1 MADPYAVDSD
11 EEVEDLLGPKED
23 VNHILNA
30 FQHVG
35 KTIREGG
42 FCSPTKDSSKDVQPT
57 MNDTVVDSSDDSS
70 HERAN
75 KSVTFD
81 DNSKLRIFTQ
91 HMLFHHIDILTWLKF
106 FLPFYLSLNKYL
118 NDVAVSS
125 KYQHT
130 MLPIESCSQGAID

>member
-11 EEVEDLLGPKED
+11 EEVEDLLGAKED
-23 VNHILNA
+23 ANHILNA

-42 FCSPTKDSSKDVQPT
+42 FCSPRKDSSKDVQPT

-91 HMLFHHIDILTWLKF
+91 HMLFHHIDTHLAEILPA
-106 FLPFYLSLNKYL
+106 FLPILEQIS
-118 NDVAVSS
+118 
-125 KYQHT
+125 
-130 MLPIESCSQGAID
+130 E